1 MGSGC
6 VRRAVAAG
14 LVALVLGVGLW
25 QGLLAQEETTYTVQP
40 GDTLAGIADRL
51 GVEMEALAAANGIQ
65 DVDRIYVGQVL
76 VIPGRELG
84 LATVRARPG
93 ESLEAL
99 ARRVGVEPP
108 QLAVLNGLSET
119 ARLFPGQP
127 VRLPAGISPP
137 SAPGF
142 GAVTRVEVPARLV
155 QGHTGR
161 IVLAA
166 RRPLSLTV
174 TWNGLPVPV
183 YGGRPPSSSEWIYRG
198 FLPVPALLAPGAYPV
213 TVAYTATGGVS
224 LVRGFSVRVVE
235 GVYEAQR
242 IMLPPDRSTLL
253 DSQILA
259 DELARLRAA
268 WSRADTPAQWQGPF
282 RMPMDADY
290 PTTSA
295 YGTRRSYNGGPFTSY
310 HAGQDFAV
318 PAGVTITAPADG
330 IVALAEPLQVRG
342 NAVMLDHGR
351 GVFTGY
357 WHLAEALVQAGQA
370 VKAGD
375 PIGVV
380 GNTGLSTGPHLHWE
394 LRIYGIA
401 VDPMQ
406 FVDEPL
412 FPPLP
417 GP

>member
-1 MGSGC
+1 MGAGR
-6 VRRAVAAG
+6 VRRAVVAG
-14 LVALVLGVGLW
+14 LVALVLAVGLW

-40 GDTLAGIADRL
+40 GDTLAAIADRL

-65 DVDRIYVGQVL
+65 DVNRIYVGQVL

-84 LATVRARPG
+84 LATVSARPG

-99 ARRVGVEPP
+99 ARRVGVEAV
-108 QLAVLNGLSET
+108 QLAALNGLSET

-127 VRLPAGISPP
+127 IRLPSGISPP
-137 SAPGF
+137 STRGF
-142 GAVTRVEVPARLV
+142 GAVVQVEVPEILV

-161 IVLAA
+161 IALVA
-166 RRPLSLTV
+166 RRPLSLAV

-183 YGGRPPSSSEWIYRG
+183 YPEPSPSSGLVYRG
-198 FLPVPALLAPGAYPV
+198 FLPVPALLAPGDYPV
-213 TVAYTATGGVS
+213 TVAYTATNGVP
-224 LVRGFSVRVVE
+224 LARELSVRVVE
-235 GVYEAQR
+235 GAYEAQR

-268 WSRADTPAQWQGPF
+268 WSQADTPVQWREPF
-282 RMPMDADY
+282 RMPMDAEY

-295 YGTRRSYNGGPFTSY
+295 FGTRRSYNGGPFASY

-330 IVALAEPLQVRG
+330 IVALAEPLRVRG

-357 WHLAEALVQAGQA
+357 WHLAEALVQAGQV

-380 GNTGLSTGPHLHWE
+380 GNTGLSTGAHLHWE

-412 FPPLP
+412 FPQEP